1 MANTLV
7 VADALIVVPKLDDL
21 VVAGGDEVLTLSE
34 DGESVKLTGIGAVEH
49 ADGLA
54 IVAVP
59 VGNLAVGAGSDEL
72 RLIRVVDDLLEHGR
86 LEEAHDPV
94 RRHDV
99 PDDA

>member
-1 MANTLV
+1 M
-7 VADALIVVPKLDDL
+7 
-21 VVAGGDEVLTLSE
+21 LTLCVDCE
-34 DGESVKLTGIGAVEH
+34 RVELTGVGTVEH